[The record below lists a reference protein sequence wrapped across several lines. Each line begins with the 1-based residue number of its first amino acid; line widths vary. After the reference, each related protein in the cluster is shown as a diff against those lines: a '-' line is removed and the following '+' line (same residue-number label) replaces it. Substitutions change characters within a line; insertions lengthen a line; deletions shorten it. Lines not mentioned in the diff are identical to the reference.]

1 MAITPDGGTLIVAES
16 YASRLTTYDIGAD
29 GGLGHRRVWAQ
40 TPGDPPGGICIHAGG
55 AVWYAARGH
64 HHRVR
69 GRPGGGGVAP
79 GSLDPPPLPRP
90 PTPGPGPPPVRLP

>member
-40 TPGDPPGGICIHAGG
+40 TPGDHPDGICIDAEG
-55 AVWYAARGH
+55 AVWYADVGNQH
-64 HHRVR
+64 CVR
-69 GRPGGGGVAP
+69 
-79 GSLDPPPLPRP
+79 
-90 PTPGPGPPPVRLP
+90 